1 MVEAQLS
8 WLHRFR
14 RCSNLDT
21 LEKVYENARDRL
33 SGKELLEFESA
44 ADHRRAEITM
54 NQFYD
59 KIPPSVWR
67 YVK

>member
-1 MVEAQLS
+1 MVESRLK

-21 LEKVYENARDRL
+21 LEKVYENARERL
-33 SGKELLEFESA
+33 SGNEFLAFESA

-54 NQFYD
+54 NRLYD

>member
-1 MVEAQLS
+1 MAETQLS

-33 SGKELLEFESA
+33 SGKELLAFESA

-54 NQFYD
+54 DRLYD